1 MSCHVLSCHVLS
13 CVVICSYVALS
24 SCMWYT
30 LSAGDGIDMR
40 NIAVPI
46 HRAHNWATSGWNTK
60 FSWNCNLIWSAD
72 IIYIV
77 NCSQSAINACP
88 PETCLPIFIFK
99 PDLNMSG
106 IKFIYIS
113 FLQKPVHCKPFITVS
128 SFNLYICTRR
138 APRSFPCHDNLPTP
152 WCRTCQPNHQNMELP
167 ALQKH
172 LER

>member
-1 MSCHVLSCHVLS
+1 MY
-13 CVVICSYVALS
+13 VIYIVRGGRH
-24 SCMWYT
+24 WY
-30 LSAGDGIDMR
+30 AQHCG
-40 NIAVPI
+40 
-46 HRAHNWATSGWNTK
+46 AHSPCPQLG
-60 FSWNCNLIWSAD
+60 NLRMKHKIQLKLQPNM
-72 IIYIV
+72 ICRYYIYIV